1 LNPELVYRVD
11 KEDSFSSSISQAI
24 EVAKESSIQTI
35 LILRKRSIAFHATL
49 TSCLNQLGIPLKN
62 LGALLAPLLL
72 EGIDTADVFTVVEK
86 LLQDERNNIVCLD
99 NAELLFDRSIDLDV
113 PTFIQKL
120 SKFSCLM
127 VCIDAAIKDDC
138 LVYGKPSQK
147 EYKKMRNI
155 SDIVIIDAEG
165 LAL

>member
-1 LNPELVYRVD
+1 MNPELIYRTG
-11 KEDSFSSSISQAI
+11 KEAFSSSLDQAI
-24 EVAKESSIQTI
+24 EVAKESNIQTI
-35 LILRKRSIAFHATL
+35 LILRKRSIAFHMTL
-49 TSCLNQLGIPLKN
+49 TTCLDRLGIPLKN

-72 EGIDTADVFTVVEK
+72 DGIDTADVFTVVET
-86 LLQDERNNIVCLD
+86 LLQDERNNFVCLD
-99 NAELLFDRSIDLDV
+99 NAEILFDSSVDLDV